1 MDNTCSKEEFIR
13 DYAAQIQNKS
23 ASLFIGSG
31 LSRAAG
37 YIDWKGLLKEVAEDI
52 GLNVEKEQDLI
63 SLAEYYVNARRNR
76 VKINT
81 AISQFFG
88 KEIEPTETHFLLASL
103 PITSYW
109 TTNYD
114 KLLERTFS
122 KLNLSYSFLTNDSS
136 LSKYINGKG
145 IVLHKLHGD
154 VDLPQEAVITKI
166 DYDEFA
172 FNNEIILSKLKGEMC
187 SNTFLFLG
195 YSFSDTDINH
205 ILTRIR
211 LFYKG
216 NPVRTH
222 YCIQEK
228 IKRNVND
235 KGKYETD
242 EELEYR
248 KRKQQHHITNLL
260 TYGIQ
265 TVLVDN
271 YEVEIPQLLKRI
283 REIVY
288 KKNVFISG
296 SCEDNDSGIELYN
309 QYAKTISTW
318 LITNNYKIYSGYGR
332 NIGAAVVA
340 GVHDGCQV
348 TKRHAIKQFN
358 EQIFVYPFPY
368 KSINDENERKQIY
381 TELRCNTIS
390 KTRIVLIINGTKK
403 LKRKNVV
410 ADGVIEEFN
419 IANDNNC
426 LIIPIAVTGGAAEK
440 IWEIMKNSDTAYTS
454 SQEFN
459 TLKFGVNFEEV
470 YRAVRTIIENFA

>member
-1 MDNTCSKEEFIR
+1 MKITCGVDEFIR
-13 DYAAQIQNKS
+13 DYSAQIQNNS

-52 GLNVEKEQDLI
+52 GLNVDKEQDLI

-76 VKINT
+76 AKIDN

-88 KEIEPTETHFLLASL
+88 EDKNPTETHYILASL
-103 PITSYW
+103 PIHSYW

-114 KLLERTFS
+114 KLLEKTFLE
-122 KLNLSYSFLTNDSS
+122 LNLSYSFLTDDASFR
-136 LSKYINGKG
+136 KYINGQG
-145 IVLHKLHGD
+145 IILHKLHGD
-154 VDLPQEAVITKI
+154 VDVPQDAVITKT

-172 FNNEIILSKLKGEMC
+172 FKHEIILSKLKGEMC

-216 NPVRTH
+216 KPARTH
-222 YCIQEK
+222 YCIQET
-228 IKRNVND
+228 IKRGLNA
-235 KGKYETD
+235 KSELETD

-248 KRKQQHHITNLL
+248 KIKQEHHIVNLQ

-265 TVLVDN
+265 TILVEN
-271 YEVEIPQLLKRI
+271 YDTDIPKILKKI

-296 SCEDNDSGIELYN
+296 ACEDNDSQIMLYQ
-309 QYAKTISTW
+309 QYAKTIATW
-318 LITNNYKIYSGYGR
+318 LITNNYKIYSGYGK

-340 GVHDGCQV
+340 GVHDGCHV
-348 TKRHAIKQFN
+348 ARRHAIKRFN
-358 EQIFVYPFPY
+358 EQIYVYPFPY
-368 KSINDENERKQIY
+368 KTINDEKERKQIY
-381 TELRCNTIS
+381 SELRYNTIN
-390 KTRIVLIINGTKK
+390 KTRIVIIINGTKK
-403 LKRKNVV
+403 LHRKNAV
-410 ADGVIEEFN
+410 ADGIMEEFQ
-419 IANDNNC
+419 IAQEMNC
-426 LIIPIAVTGGAAEK
+426 HVIPIAATGGAAAE
-440 IWEIMKNSDTAYTS
+440 IWEIMKKWGTPYTDS
-454 SQEFN
+454 KEFDV
-459 TLKFGVNFEEV
+459 LKNGKSFKEV
-470 YRAVRTIIENFA
+470 YDAVVALIEHN